1 MKSEDLKEY
10 KFLIFA
16 FKLDVGPDSDI
27 MESYAN
33 EEQIIQLGL
42 DPSKDMDIKI
52 DHKGYNIASINLNG
66 KFKDK
71 YSHYKR
77 DISLRKLFDEL

>member
-1 MKSEDLKEY
+1 MKSEEKEY
-10 KFLIFA
+10 KFLIFV
-16 FKLDVGPDSDI
+16 FKLDDGPNSEI

-33 EEQIIQLGL
+33 EYQLIKLGL

-52 DHKGYNIASINLNG
+52 DHKGYNIASVNLTG

-71 YSHYKR
+71 YPQYNR